1 MIVYIPYHGG
11 GAGRW
16 IYQGY
21 FNAWKSEGYDVRY
34 YKSITQIEYDSPYI
48 LMAAEGGINHN
59 ALHLLEKVLTN
70 ATKVFLYVQPHS
82 FPKPWGSHPNFV
94 TNASSNFVTLV
105 NSLEHVKLWS
115 FAKTENLDYWDKWKN
130 INHIPLAFDDIDYVF
145 ESKGIVEY
153 DVCYIGGYA
162 NNGFNE
168 KFKIMQ
174 EYFSELK
181 AQGIKTNGIFINQ
194 NISLEAEYEILSN
207 SKICLNIH
215 DKYQQVLGLDCN
227 ERTFKSLGLN
237 GFLISDKVECLSD
250 FDDLNIIQVESP
262 KEMAEQI
269 KEYLDKDLSIIK
281 DLNRSVILEN
291 HTYKNRVRSLLCL

>member
-1 MIVYIPYHGG
+1 MIIYIPYHAG
-11 GAGRW
+11 GAGKW
-16 IYQGY
+16 IYEGY
-21 FNAWKSEGYDVRY
+21 FNAWKAEGYDPKY
-34 YKSITQIEYDSPYI
+34 YNSISEIDTDFTYM
-48 LMAAEGGINHN
+48 LMATEGGINKEN
-59 ALHLLEKVLTN
+59 PTLIESVLSK
-70 ATKVFLYVQPHS
+70 ASKSFLYVQPHT
-82 FPKPWGSHPNFV
+82 FPEPWGSHPNFV
-94 TNASSNFVTLV
+94 TNASPVFVNIV
-105 NSLEHVKLWS
+105 NSIEHVHLWS
-115 FAKTENLDYWDKWKN
+115 FAKTENLSYWDKWKE
-130 INHIPLAFDDIDYVF
+130 ITYIPLAFDSIGYEF
-145 ESKGIVEY
+145 EPKTGFEY

-162 NNGFNE
+162 NNGFDE
-168 KFKIMQ
+168 KYKIMND
-174 EYFSELK
+174 YFSELSY
-181 AQGIKTNGIFINQ
+181 QGVSINGIHVNK
-194 NISLEAEYEILSN
+194 NVSLEDEFHILSN

-250 FDDLNIIQVESP
+250 FDELNIIQVESP

>member
-1 MIVYIPYHGG
+1 MIVYIPFHAG
-11 GAGRW
+11 GAGKW

-21 FNAWKSEGYDVRY
+21 FNAWKEEGYKPKY
-34 YKSITQIEYDSPYI
+34 YNNISEIDTNSTYM
-48 LMAAEGGINHN
+48 LMATEGGINQEN
-59 ALHLLEKVLTN
+59 PTLLNLILSK
-70 ATKVFLYVQPHS
+70 ASKVFMYTQPHT
-82 FPKPWGSHPNFV
+82 FPKPWGTHPNFV
-94 TNASSNFVTLV
+94 TNASPNFIKMV
-105 NSLEHVKLWS
+105 NSMENVHLWS
-115 FAKTENLDYWDKWKN
+115 FAKTANLDYWDKWKN
-130 INHIPLAFDDIDYVF
+130 INYIPLAFDDIDYTF
-145 ESKGIVEY
+145 ESKGIFNY
-153 DVCYIGGYA
+153 DICYIGGLA
-162 NNGFNE
+162 DNGFNE
-168 KFKIMQ
+168 KSQLMI
-174 EYFSELK
+174 EYFSELHD
-181 AQGIKTNGIFINQ
+181 QGINTDGIFINK
-194 NISLEAEYEILSN
+194 NISPEAEYEIMSN

-250 FDDLNIIQVESP
+250 FEELNIIQVKSP

>member
-1 MIVYIPYHGG
+1 MIVYIPFHAG
-11 GAGRW
+11 GAGKW

-21 FNAWKSEGYDVRY
+21 FNAWKEEGYKPKY
-34 YKSITQIEYDSPYI
+34 YNNISEIDTNSTYM
-48 LMAAEGGINHN
+48 LMATEGGINQEN
-59 ALHLLEKVLTN
+59 STLLNLILSK
-70 ATKVFLYVQPHS
+70 ASRVFMFTQPHT
-82 FPKPWGSHPNFV
+82 FPDPWGTHPNFV
-94 TNASSNFVTLV
+94 TKASTAFVEMV
-105 NSLEHVKLWS
+105 NSMENVHLWS
-115 FAKTENLDYWDKWKN
+115 FAKTSNLDYWDKWKP
-130 INHIPLAFDDIDYVF
+130 INYIPLAFDDIDYTF
-145 ESKGIVEY
+145 ERKNLFKY
-153 DVCYIGGYA
+153 DVCYVGGYA

-168 KFKIMQ
+168 KAQLMID
-174 EYFSELK
+174 YFSELYE
-181 AQGIKTNGIFINQ
+181 QGINTDGIFINK
-194 NISLEAEYEILSN
+194 NISPEAEYEILSN

-250 FDDLNIIQVESP
+250 FEDLNIIQVESP